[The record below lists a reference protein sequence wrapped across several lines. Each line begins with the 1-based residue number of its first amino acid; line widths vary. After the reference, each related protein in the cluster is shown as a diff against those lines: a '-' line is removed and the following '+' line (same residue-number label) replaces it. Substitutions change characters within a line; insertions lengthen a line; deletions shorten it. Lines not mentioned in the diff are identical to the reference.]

1 MKYQKE
7 LDEMFSYFH
16 ESWMDENDKENF
28 NKDILKEMN
37 TTMEGLDI
45 MFEQGVEKGYSIET
59 QLSLAK
65 QLISSVV

>member
-7 LDEMFSYFH
+7 LDEMFSYCH

-37 TTMEGLDI
+37 TTMEDLDI
-45 MFEQGVEKGYSIET
+45 MFEQWVENGYSIET
-59 QLSLAK
+59 QLSLVK
-65 QLISSVV
+65 QLISLI